1 MKSAVFVFSPHQ
13 DDETLGCG
21 GTIIKKKRAGAQV
34 KIVYMTDG
42 RKSHA
47 HLISE
52 EKLKVIRAN
61 EALKACELLGLEEND
76 VIFLEYR
83 DGELTENQNS
93 AIRKV
98 SRILNFHKPKEIFIP
113 HHKEPSLWAKDHGAT
128 SRIVMSALQAYDRT
142 LTVYEYPVWLWY
154 HQPLNFTSMSNAK
167 ETLIGL
173 KPSFISKL
181 ILLKDFRYSVYIGD
195 VLQLKHAAL
204 NQHRSQMTRLVPDP
218 RWTTLGDLLNG
229 EFLECFFQ
237 QYEIFHRH
245 THSR

>member
-1 MKSAVFVFSPHQ
+1 MKSAVFVFSPHP
-13 DDETLGCG
+13 DDATLGCG
-21 GTIIKKKRAGAQV
+21 GTIIKKKRAEAQV

-52 EKLKVIRAN
+52 DKLKAIRAN
-61 EALKACELLGLEEND
+61 EALKACGILGLEEND

-98 SRILNFHKPKEIFIP
+98 SRILKFHKPKEIFIP
-113 HHKEPSLWAKDHGAT
+113 HHKEPSLWAKDHVAT
-128 SRIVMSALQAYDRT
+128 NRIVMSALKAYDRT
-142 LTVYEYPVWLWY
+142 STVYEYPIWLWY
-154 HQPLNFTSMSNAK
+154 YQPLNFTSISNAK

-181 ILLKDFRYSVYIGD
+181 ILLRDFHYSVDIGN

-204 NQHRSQMTRLVPDP
+204 NQYRSQMTRLVPDP
-218 RWTTLGDLLNG
+218 RWTTLDDLLDG
-229 EFLECFFQ
+229 RFLECFFQ

-245 THSR
+245 TP